1 MKSYIKLGG
10 VLVSEDATCKGKLGN
25 LMEVTLMARL
35 SRQTARGRVA
45 LKKIEYIASVERM
58 LG

>member
-1 MKSYIKLGG
+1 M
-10 VLVSEDATCKGKLGN
+10 VSEDATCKGKLGN

>member
-1 MKSYIKLGG
+1 MVYSK
-10 VLVSEDATCKGKLGN
+10 DATCKGKLGN

-45 LKKIEYIASVERM
+45 
-58 LG
+58 